1 MKDSASVTSD
11 VVTTA
16 TTHSAD
22 VRLTAAPDG
31 RASAAH
37 DLPQILVPSF
47 DQTGNSV
54 VPQT

>member
-1 MKDSASVTSD
+1 MKHSVIATSD
-11 VVTTA
+11 DVITA

-47 DQTGNSV
+47 DQTSNSV